1 MIEKSPRRVIVL
13 GATGSIGTTFFTSL
27 RNHSLDI
34 IIEGIAAYKNKEKL
48 NVLKDEFKVPNAM
61 LFKDKSNS
69 EIEEFISSINADIVL
84 NGIAGSDGLF
94 ATLCA
99 LKSGKDV
106 ALANK
111 ESVVMGG
118 HFLFDFARKYNR
130 RIIPVDSEHSAIYNL
145 ISNTP
150 NVESIVITASGGPF
164 VDRDDTSDVTINEAL
179 NHPTWKMGR
188 KITIDSATLANK
200 GLEVIEASY
209 LFNMPSNKIEVTIHR
224 QSVVHSLVRTQEGAV
239 YAQMSPPDM
248 ALPIMA
254 AIADK
259 RIPLESIVRPL
270 SFANLTLT
278 FESPDLR
285 KFPMLALAY
294 AALDKGG
301 SYPIAYNASN
311 EVAVNAFLA
320 GAICF
325 DDITR
330 IVKNTL
336 SHDFTIECNS
346 FEEIIKEDEKARSI
360 AKDIICSPT

>member
-13 GATGSIGTTFFTSL
+13 GATGSIGTTFFTSI
-27 RNHSLDI
+27 RTHSLNI
-34 IIEGIAAYKNKEKL
+34 IIEAIAAYKNSEG
-48 NVLKDEFKVPNAM
+48 LKAIQDEFNVPKAM
-61 LFKDKSNS
+61 LFKDKTNS
-69 EIEEFISSINADIVL
+69 EIEEFISLANADIVL

-99 LKSGKDV
+99 LKCGKDV

-118 HFLFDFARKYNR
+118 HFLFDFAREHNS

-145 ISNTP
+145 INNTP
-150 NVESIVITASGGPF
+150 NVDSIVITASGGPF
-164 VDRDDTSDVTINEAL
+164 VDRYDTSNVTVTEAL

-209 LFNMPSNKIEVTIHR
+209 LFNMPSDRIEVSIHR
-224 QSVVHSLVRTQEGAV
+224 QSIVHSLVRTKEGAV

-259 RIPLESIVRPL
+259 RIPLESIVKPL
-270 SFANLTLT
+270 SFANLALT
-278 FESPDLR
+278 FESPDLKR
-285 KFPMLALAY
+285 FPMLALAY
-294 AALDKGG
+294 ASLEKGG

-311 EVAVNAFLA
+311 EVAVNAFLD
-320 GAICF
+320 GAIRF
-325 DDITR
+325 DDIA
-330 IVKNTL
+330 IVVKNTL
-336 SHDFTIECNS
+336 LHDFTIECNN

-360 AKDIICSPT
+360 AKDMICSPT